1 MKKLIGLSK
10 EEVRDISKQIAD
22 AFYDYKYNEEDLG
35 LVKYIKSREDMF
47 TYMNAITQAAYNSGL
62 LYTTSD
68 DHEGYLMLSGDGAGS
83 VRFFDGIKM
92 IMAEKKALGGF
103 SNMKAFIKACFAE
116 GNTIETRMRKAKRK
130 FIRIEM
136 LVVRPEFQGQGH
148 MRNILEDV
156 YKRAEKRGVPVILD
170 TDDKDKAARYEHL
183 GMKLD
188 RIRNCGEKFHMYD
201 LIREQELPVNY

>member
-1 MKKLIGLSK
+1 MKKLTGLSN
-10 EEVRDISKQIAD
+10 EEILDISRQIAD
-22 AFYDYKYNEEDLG
+22 AFYDYKYNEDDLG
-35 LVKYIKSREDMF
+35 LVKYIKSRDDMF
-47 TYMNAITQAAYNSGL
+47 TYMNAITLAAYKSGL

-68 DHEGYLMLSGDGAGS
+68 EHEGYLMLSGDGAGS

-136 LVVRPEFQGQGH
+136 LVVRPEFQGQGY

-156 YKRAEKRGVPVILD
+156 YMLAEKKGVPIILD
-170 TDDKDKAARYEHL
+170 TDDKNKAARYEHL

-188 RIRNCGEKFHMYD
+188 RVRNCGEKFHMYD
-201 LIREQELPVNY
+201 LIREV

>member
-1 MKKLIGLSK
+1 MEKLTGLNK
-10 EEVRDISKQIAD
+10 ADVTEISKQIAD
-22 AFYDYKYNEEDLG
+22 AFYDYKYNEDDLG
-35 LVKYIKSREDMF
+35 LVKYIKSRDDMF
-47 TYMNAITQAAYNSGL
+47 IYMNAITQAAYNSGL

-68 DHEGYLMLSGDGAGS
+68 KREGYLMLSGEGVGS

-116 GNTIETRMRKAKRK
+116 GSTIETRMRKAKRK

-136 LVVRPEFQGQGH
+136 LVVRPEFQGQGF
-148 MRNILEDV
+148 MRKILEDV
-156 YKRAEKRGVPVILD
+156 YQLADKENVPVILD

-183 GMKLD
+183 GMKLE

-201 LIREQELPVNY
+201 LIRDV

>member
-1 MKKLIGLSK
+1 MKKLEGLKK
-10 EEVRDISKQIAD
+10 EEVIEISHQIAD
-22 AFYDYKYNEEDLG
+22 AFYDYKYNEDDLG
-35 LVKYIKSREDMF
+35 LIKYIKSREDMF
-47 TYMNAITQAAYNSGL
+47 IYMNAITQAAYNSGI

-68 DHEGYLMLSGDGAGS
+68 KREGYLMLSGQGAGA

-116 GNTIETRMRKAKRK
+116 GNTIETRMKKAKRK
-130 FIRIEM
+130 FTRIEM
-136 LVVRPEFQGQGH
+136 LVVRPEFQGQGY
-148 MRNILEDV
+148 MRKMLDDV
-156 YKRAEKRGVPVILD
+156 YKLAEKMHVPVILD

-188 RIRNCGEKFHMYD
+188 RVRNCGDRFHMYD
-201 LIREQELPVNY
+201 LIREAEK

>member
-10 EEVRDISKQIAD
+10 EEVGDISKQIAD

-35 LVKYIKSREDMF
+35 LVKYIKSRDDMF

-156 YKRAEKRGVPVILD
+156 YKLAEKRGVRIPMIKIKQRGMNIL
-170 TDDKDKAARYEHL
+170 E
-183 GMKLD
+183 
-188 RIRNCGEKFHMYD
+188 
-201 LIREQELPVNY
+201 

>member
-1 MKKLIGLSK
+1 MKKLIGLSN
-10 EEVRDISKQIAD
+10 EEVREISKQIAD

-35 LVKYIKSREDMF
+35 LVKYIKSRDDMI

-68 DHEGYLMLSGDGAGS
+68 DHEGYLMLSGEEAGS

-116 GNTIETRMRKAKRK
+116 GNTIETRMRKAKKK

-136 LVVRPEFQGQGH
+136 LVVRPEFQRQGH

-156 YKRAEKRGVPVILD
+156 YMLAEKRGVPVILD

-201 LIREQELPVNY
+201 LIRE

>member
-1 MKKLIGLSK
+1 MEKLTGLNK
-10 EEVRDISKQIAD
+10 TDVTEISKQIAD
-22 AFYDYKYNEEDLG
+22 AFYDYKYNEDDLG
-35 LVKYIKSREDMF
+35 LVKYIKSRDDMF
-47 TYMNAITQAAYNSGL
+47 IYMNAITQAAYKSGL
-62 LYTTSD
+62 LYATSD
-68 DHEGYLMLSGDGAGS
+68 KREGYLMLSGEGAGS

-116 GNTIETRMRKAKRK
+116 GSTIETRMRKTKRK

-136 LVVRPEFQGQGH
+136 LVVRPEFQGQGF
-148 MRNILEDV
+148 MRKILEDV
-156 YKRAEKRGVPVILD
+156 YKLADKENVPVILD

-188 RIRNCGEKFHMYD
+188 RIRNCGEKFQMYD
-201 LIREQELPVNY
+201 LIRDV